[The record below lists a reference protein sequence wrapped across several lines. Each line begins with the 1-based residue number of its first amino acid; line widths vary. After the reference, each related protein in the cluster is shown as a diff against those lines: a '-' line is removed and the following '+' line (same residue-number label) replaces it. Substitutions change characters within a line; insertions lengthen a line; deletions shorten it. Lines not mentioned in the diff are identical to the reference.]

1 MIKPF
6 LLRSNWEIVAFYLIE
21 PFISE
26 KRRHFSR
33 QQILRGLENV
43 IPMLQLLG
51 HKKNPN
57 HPEETLQ
64 KTLQNM
70 RDKKWLIILGGSYT
84 GQYELT
90 DEGYKILQSVK
101 EYLNRIRGASTEIA
115 VLRHVSNRDL

>member
-6 LLRSNWEIVAFYLIE
+6 SLRSNWEIVAFYLIE

-26 KRRHFSR
+26 KRRQFSR
-33 QQILRGLENV
+33 QQILRGLENI
-43 IPMLQLLG
+43 IPMLHLLG
-51 HKKNPN
+51 HKRNPN

-70 RDKKWLIILGGSYT
+70 RDKKWLIILGGGYT

-115 VLRHVSNRDL
+115 VLRHVSK